1 MTIQV
6 KQEIQTQ
13 LDWFIDVVGSLP
25 THIDGHQH
33 IHVIPQVCDILAALM
48 KNYGINWTRIPV
60 ECNLDKCDLFDKQQK
75 SFFKSVEKDALIA
88 KETFSRYEIR

>member
-1 MTIQV
+1 MQV

-13 LDWFIDVVGSLP
+13 LEWFIDKVGSLP

-33 IHVIPQVCDILAALM
+33 IHVIPQVCDVLAALM

-60 ECNLDKCDLFDKQQK
+60 ESNIDRSDLFYEQQK

-88 KETFSRYEIR
+88 KETFSRNGIR

>member
-1 MTIQV
+1 MQV

-13 LDWFIDVVGSLP
+13 LERFIDKVGSLP

-33 IHVIPQVCDILAALM
+33 IHVIPQVCDVLSALM
-48 KNYGINWTRIPV
+48 KNYGIKWTRIPV
-60 ECNLDKCDLFDKQQK
+60 ESNLEKCDLLDERQK

-88 KETFSRYEIR
+88 KETFSRYGIR

>member
-1 MTIQV
+1 MQV
-6 KQEIQTQ
+6 KKEIQTQ
-13 LDWFIDVVGSLP
+13 LEWFIDKVGSLP

-33 IHVIPQVCDILAALM
+33 IHVIPQVCDILAVLI

-60 ECNLDKCDLFDKQQK
+60 ESNLDKCHLLDEQQK

-88 KETFSRYEIR
+88 KETFSRYGIR

>member
-1 MTIQV
+1 MQV

-13 LDWFIDVVGSLP
+13 LERFIDKVGSLP

-33 IHVIPQVCDILAALM
+33 IHVIPQVCDVLSALM

-60 ECNLDKCDLFDKQQK
+60 ESNLEKYDLLDERQK

-88 KETFSRYEIR
+88 KETFSRYGIR